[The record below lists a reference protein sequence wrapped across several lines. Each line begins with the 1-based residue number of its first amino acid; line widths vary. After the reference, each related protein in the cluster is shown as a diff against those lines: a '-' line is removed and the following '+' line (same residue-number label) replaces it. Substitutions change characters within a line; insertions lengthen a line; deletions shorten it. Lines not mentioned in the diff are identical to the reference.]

1 MYINHIP
8 LSQFGGKLRANY
20 TVSGSSVTADYYKPR
35 DGHAFIS
42 VSYTHLVASCAGAG
56 GETIKVTGNLNN
68 VGTFV
73 DGEFNTTTKTF
84 TEAGAAESV

>member
-1 MYINHIP
+1 MTGGYS
-8 LSQFGGKLRANY
+8 LMTRRSLLASLYRVQCTSRRQFQPWWMQGC
-20 TVSGSSVTADYYKPR
+20 VADFAIYSADFFR
-35 DGHAFIS
+35 ILFS
-42 VSYTHLVASCAGAG
+42 TQQ
-56 GETIKVTGNLNN
+56 TIKVTGNLNN